1 MATVISNADD
11 LDEFATQLG
20 GFSRE
25 LYSQTSRLR
34 AQFRRLGETWRDPQ
48 YAKFA
53 QEFEQT
59 MRNLERFMR
68 VADEV
73 APRLH
78 GTASRIRDV
87 YR

>member
-11 LDEFATQLG
+11 MDEFATQLNS
-20 GFSRE
+20 FSRD
-25 LYSQTSRLR
+25 LTGQTSRLR

-59 MRNLERFMR
+59 MRNLERFVR
-68 VADEV
+68 TADEV
-73 APRLH
+73 VPKLH
-78 GTASRIRDV
+78 STAQRIRDV

>member
-1 MATVISNADD
+1 MSTVISNADE
-11 LDEFATQLG
+11 LDEFATQLSI
-20 GFSRE
+20 FSRD
-25 LYSQTSRLR
+25 LGSQRSRLR

-59 MRNLERFMR
+59 MSNLERFLR
-68 VADEV
+68 TADEV
-73 APRLH
+73 VPRLH
-78 GTASRIRDV
+78 GTAQRIRDV